1 MIKVLEYVG
10 PPHRLLIEGEVIR
23 CYETDEPLG
32 AAGVFNTSKIRDHV
46 YDTLEGGEWIAW
58 GAARYIRAVALA
70 DENSASNG
78 FKIEYTE
85 DGETSA
91 GVIDQATLASD
102 TEYDSGW
109 MPRLGIGFRFSLT
122 NAATEQGSLSVTVD
136 VRKTFPVNVGG
147 PILDNSG
154 TIAAAAT
161 PETIQDIEP
170 DLTYLEIA
178 NPDEDTVAGEV
189 LCYTIN
195 GDAPALGAAGTITLQ
210 PSMSRIYEG
219 NKIPRGPIKMRS
231 QNDGAPYTLHYA
243 LGA

>member
-1 MIKVLEYVG
+1 MINVLDYVG

-32 AAGVFNTSKIRDHV
+32 AAEVFNTAKIRDHV
-46 YDTLEGGEWIAW
+46 YDTLVGGEWIAW
-58 GAARYIRAVALA
+58 GAARYIRAIAQA
-70 DENSASNG
+70 DQVSAANG
-78 FKIEYTE
+78 FKIEYTL
-85 DGETSA
+85 DGETVE
-91 GVIDQATLASD
+91 GVIDQAALAVD

-109 MPRLGIGFRFSLT
+109 MPRLGIGFRFSITNGATPQGNLT
-122 NAATEQGSLSVTVD
+122 ATVE
-136 VRKTFPVNVGG
+136 VRKSFPVSVGG

-161 PETIQDIEP
+161 PEVIQAVEP

-195 GDAPALGAAGTITLQ
+195 GDAPVLGAAGTITLQ

-219 NKIPRGPIKMRS
+219 NKIPRGPITMKS
-231 QNDGAPYTLHYA
+231 QTDGAPYTLHYA
-243 LGA
+243 MGA